1 MLRQVAFAFVLIAL
15 AAPAYAADTANNAA
29 DAANKA
35 SLTVKVENVSA
46 KGGEIRIGL
55 YDAQKFVTKGAKPDA
70 GKIVPAT
77 PGETIITVRDIV
89 PGDYGV
95 KVFQDENK
103 NGKIDTNFIGLPVEP
118 YGFSHD
124 AKLKMGLPAFDAVR
138 VALKPGENTI
148 TITLQ

>member
-55 YDAQKFVTKGAKPDA
+55 YDGQKFVTKGQSPTPVKLCPRPRRNHHYCARYCA
-70 GKIVPAT
+70 G
-77 PGETIITVRDIV
+77 
-89 PGDYGV
+89 
-95 KVFQDENK
+95 
-103 NGKIDTNFIGLPVEP
+103 
-118 YGFSHD
+118 
-124 AKLKMGLPAFDAVR
+124 
-138 VALKPGENTI
+138 
-148 TITLQ
+148 